1 MLNAIWLGLILTA
14 VFVAGLLGRITG
26 PVSVADSAFT
36 MAKASITLALGL
48 IGGMMLWL
56 GMLRI
61 AEKAGLVA
69 AIARAIRPLMT
80 RLFPEVPPEHPAMG
94 SMILNMAAN
103 LLGLGN
109 AATPLGLK
117 AMQELDRLN
126 PHPGTATNAMATF
139 LAINTSSVTVIP
151 ATALIYLSAAG
162 VPDPHAIVVPSILA
176 TTCSTLVAVL
186 AVRAYQRF
194 PAFAVRPEPAPAPA
208 PDASAAPPQ
217 ERSLSLPARI
227 GLALAGAMVLSTVT
241 LELRPDWRDHVLG
254 ATGLGELVARQEAE
268 RAAGLAVGE
277 RATALEA
284 AEKATRPEGWRGVL
298 VSVSALVIPCLFA
311 GFTVVAAARG
321 VRVYEEFVD
330 GAREGWD
337 VAKRIMPFLVAI
349 LVAMGMF
356 RDSGALTLLQWAV
369 SPVLDLVGF
378 PSDLLPLALM
388 RPLSGSGS
396 SGLLAELLARP
407 DLPVVLKY
415 TAGTM
420 FGSTET
426 TFYVLAVYFGSV
438 SIRRTRHAL
447 AAGLTADLAGMT
459 AAVLV
464 CRMMFG

>member
-26 PVSVADSAFT
+26 PMSVADSAFT
-36 MAKASITLALGL
+36 MAKAAITLALGL

-61 AEKAGLVA
+61 AEKAGLVS

-80 RLFPEVPPEHPAMG
+80 RLFPDVPADHPAMG
-94 SMILNMAAN
+94 AMILNMAAN

-176 TTCSTLVAVL
+176 TACSTLVAIL
-186 AVRAYQRF
+186 AVRAYQRL
-194 PAFAVRPEPAPAPA
+194 PAFAIRAEPIPASEAAAAASTRPL
-208 PDASAAPPQ
+208 SAGG
-217 ERSLSLPARI
+217 RVLLV
-227 GLALAGAMVLSTVT
+227 LAGAMVLSTVT
-241 LELRPDWRDHVLG
+241 LELRPDWRDHVLQS
-254 ATGLGELVARQEAE
+254 TGLGELVARQDAE

-277 RATALEA
+277 AASALEA
-284 AEKATRPEGWRGVL
+284 SEKATRPEGWRGVL
-298 VSVSALVIPCLFA
+298 VSVSALVIPCLFV
-311 GFTVVAAARG
+311 GFTVIATARG

-330 GAREGWD
+330 GAKEGWD

-369 SPVLDLVGF
+369 SPVLRLVGF
-378 PSDLLPLALM
+378 PPDLLPLALM

-407 DLPVVLKY
+407 DLPVQLKY
-415 TAGTM
+415 TAATM

-438 SIRRTRHAL
+438 AIRRSRHAL

-459 AAVLV
+459 SAVLF
-464 CRMMFG
+464 CRLMFG